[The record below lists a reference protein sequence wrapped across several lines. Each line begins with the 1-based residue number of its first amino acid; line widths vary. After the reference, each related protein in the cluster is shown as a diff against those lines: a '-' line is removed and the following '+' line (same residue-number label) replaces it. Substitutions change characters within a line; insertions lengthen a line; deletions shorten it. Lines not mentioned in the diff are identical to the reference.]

1 MMSRQYQSCFKHIA
15 ERHKTSSDIQ
25 DILPEYSI
33 PKTKK
38 AITDPEGNSTLF
50 GFLLLQALI
59 INHAS
64 VYQTK

>member
-1 MMSRQYQSCFKHIA
+1 MMSRQYQSCFKYIA
-15 ERHKTSSDIQ
+15 ERYNTSSAIQ
-25 DILPEYSI
+25 DILSKYSI

-50 GFLLLQALI
+50 GFLPLQALI
-59 INHAS
+59 INHAF

>member
-1 MMSRQYQSCFKHIA
+1 MISRQYQSCFKHIA

-25 DILPEYSI
+25 DTLPKYSI

-50 GFLLLQALI
+50 GFFAFAN
-59 INHAS
+59 IN
-64 VYQTK
+64 Y